1 MGKLDELRR
10 LAGGNAD
17 ESMGAGRA
25 AVVHGAPGPGPRPV
39 AARLQGITRSQNVAE
54 IPVERIGPDPDQPR
68 EDFDEEALLRLAESL
83 KARGQLQPIRV
94 RWDEGR
100 GLYIIVCGERRWR
113 AARMAGL
120 DTMAGVIVEG
130 PMNAAELLTVQLVE
144 NALREDLRPLEQAK
158 AFRALMQQRDWSARQ
173 LARELAIPH
182 PNVVRALAL
191 LELPPSVQ
199 DSVEQGALPPA
210 TAYEVSKL
218 PTAEAQAEVA
228 GLVVAEG
235 LSRGASGGRRSAP
248 IAAGREGQGAGQGAE
263 GHNPDRPHFG
273 RVQGHCGVPPRHRA
287 GDRRGGPP
295 RAGGPMGGRGGPR
308 KRCGMRR
315 GGVWASRE
323 TPTGGNLAWATPA

>member
-1 MGKLDELRR
+1 
-10 LAGGNAD
+10 
-17 ESMGAGRA
+17 
-25 AVVHGAPGPGPRPV
+25 
-39 AARLQGITRSQNVAE
+39 
-54 IPVERIGPDPDQPR
+54 
-68 EDFDEEALLRLAESL
+68 
-83 KARGQLQPIRV
+83 
-94 RWDEGR
+94 
-100 GLYIIVCGERRWR
+100 
-113 AARMAGL
+113 MAGL

-235 LSRGASGGRRSAP
+235 LSRAQAVDVVRRRSRPAGKGRGP
-248 IAAGREGQGAGQGAE
+248 ARARKVTTRTARTSAGYKVTVEFRRGIEPAIAAAALRELADRWEAE
-263 GHNPDRPHFG
+263 
-273 RVQGHCGVPPRHRA
+273 A
-287 GDRRGGPP
+287 
-295 RAGGPMGGRGGPR
+295 A
-308 KRCGMRR
+308 
-315 GGVWASRE
+315 RE
-323 TPTGGNLAWATPA
+323 SAAA